1 MNSVIFENDVFLFEC
16 FFNFQIGDKGDNYI
30 QPDDND
36 TLRDV
41 TLYII
46 GYHSEDGVKR
56 MLDYP
61 ADATHIISESV
72 EKDMHDAIEKKNN
85 RIIMKKIIIEFLFLV
100 MLFGITWL
108 SLILVS

>member
-1 MNSVIFENDVFLFEC
+1 MIYLKDLEACTMGCIMIKAKTMNSVIFENDVFLFEC

-72 EKDMHDAIEKKNN
+72 EKDMHDAIEKK
-85 RIIMKKIIIEFLFLV
+85 
-100 MLFGITWL
+100 ITE
-108 SLILVS
+108 

>member
-72 EKDMHDAIEKKNN
+72 EKDMHDA
-85 RIIMKKIIIEFLFLV
+85 V
-100 MLFGITWL
+100 TSSGG
-108 SLILVS
+108 SPGGG